1 MESRKRG
8 FLVPIILVIVIFAA
22 TFSLYFYLKEITENN
37 VRTTLLRQYEQ
48 RQIDGTLSL
57 GSSIGADLD
66 LLMTKLQ
73 VLAESGPVQAGDF
86 ASQDTDALMKR
97 IYDESNT
104 ISRVEGIGISNSENI
119 VMNVYQPEIDKN
131 QLIGQN
137 MSARPFAIE
146 ARSNLPDPT
155 FSSGFET
162 VINSQGQR
170 MALLYPI
177 YNQDTHSGWTR
188 SAVDASL
195 FFERYGNIHDAQ
207 SEYFMVLDRKGTILA
222 SPFASLEGKNI
233 DDQDV
238 QATIVNGAG
247 ISGHLQK
254 MLAAQPATAL
264 LEQQGA
270 ETLTTGYP
278 VVARGQPVY
287 FVFLQT
293 PTSLIYSQIEG
304 ALFAQQIQTVAL
316 FAVSASAISILVI
329 FLARMNLTLQRA
341 IRERT
346 GALEDASVK
355 LESLN
360 RELQEKNRQLSESY
374 DEIVEKE
381 MTVEKA
387 MAKVLEAEK
396 AKDEFISM
404 ISHELRT
411 PIVPI
416 KGYSEMLLKTGVLGE
431 LNDKQ
436 RDAVNTVMKSSQRL
450 EALVG
455 DIMDVFKLDMD
466 KMRLAM
472 ETVDAATLVKRTVS
486 ELGSIIEEKNVEIG
500 TDVAEG
506 IAVICDVGRIDQV
519 LGNLIKNSVDF
530 VPAKGGRIR
539 IKVEKV
545 ATRQNMV
552 DEQKEMAIFAVED
565 NGQGIPRDKVDRI
578 FEKFYQVDTSA
589 ARKHGG
595 TGLGLVICK
604 GIVEAHGGRI
614 WVDTDYVNG
623 ASLKFSLP
631 ISP

>member
-1 MESRKRG
+1 MEGRKRG

-22 TFSLYFYLKEITENN
+22 TFSLYFYLKEVTEDN

-104 ISRVEGIGISNSENI
+104 ISRVEGIGISNATNI
-119 VMNVYQPEIDKN
+119 VMNVYQPEVDRN
-131 QLIGQN
+131 RLIGQD

-146 ARSNLPDPT
+146 AKGNLPDPT

-177 YNQDTHSGWTR
+177 YNQDTHIGWTR

-195 FFERYGNIHDAQ
+195 FFERYGNIHDVQ
-207 SEYFMVLDRKGTILA
+207 SEYFMVLDRRGTILA
-222 SPFASLEGKNI
+222 SPFVDLEGSNI
-233 DDQDV
+233 DDQEV
-238 QATIVNGAG
+238 QDTIVNGEG
-247 ISGHLQK
+247 ISAHLQK
-254 MLAAQPATAL
+254 MLAGQTATAL
-264 LEQQGA
+264 LEQQDG

-287 FVFLQT
+287 FVFIQT

-304 ALFAQQIQTVAL
+304 TLFAQQIQTVAL

-329 FLARMNLTLQRA
+329 FLAGMNSTLQRA

-346 GALEDASVK
+346 GALEEASIK

-360 RELQEKNRQLSESY
+360 RELQEKNRQLRESY
-374 DEIVEKE
+374 DEILEKE
-381 MTVEKA
+381 RTLEKA
-387 MAKVLEAEK
+387 MTKVLEAEK

-436 RDAVNTVMKSSQRL
+436 RDAVNTVMKSSRRL

-472 ETVDAATLVKRTVS
+472 ESVDAAALVKRAVS
-486 ELGSIIEEKNVEIG
+486 DLGPMMEEKSVDMRVDIA
-500 TDVAEG
+500 DG
-506 IAVICDVGRIDQV
+506 ISVICDAGRIDQV

-530 VPAKGGRIR
+530 VPAKGGRILV
-539 IKVEKV
+539 KVEKA
-545 ATRQNMV
+545 ATRQNMA
-552 DEQKEMAIFAVED
+552 DEEKHMAIFAVED
-565 NGQGIPRDKVDRI
+565 NGPGIPSDKVGRI
-578 FEKFYQVDTSA
+578 FEKFYQIDTSA

-614 WVDTDYVNG
+614 WVDTDYSNG
-623 ASLKFSLP
+623 ASLRFSLP

>member
-1 MESRKRG
+1 MEGRKRG

-22 TFSLYFYLKEITENN
+22 TFSLYFYLREVTEDN

-57 GSSIGADLD
+57 GGSIGADLD

-73 VLAESGPVQAGDF
+73 VLAEAGPVQAGDF
-86 ASQDTDALMKR
+86 ASPETDALMKR

-104 ISRVEGIGISNSENI
+104 ISRVEGIGISNAANI
-119 VMNVYQPEIDKN
+119 VMNVYQPEVDRN
-131 QLIGQN
+131 RLIGQD
-137 MSARPFAIE
+137 MSTRPFAVE
-146 ARSNLPDPT
+146 ARGNLPEPT

-177 YNQDTHSGWTR
+177 YNQGTHIGWTR

-195 FFERYGNIHDAQ
+195 FFERYGNIHDIQ

-222 SPFASLEGKNI
+222 SPFTDLEGSNI
-233 DDQDV
+233 DDEEV
-238 QATIVNGAG
+238 QETIVNGEG
-247 ISGHLQK
+247 ISAHLQK
-254 MLAAQPATAL
+254 MLASQTVTAL
-264 LEQQGA
+264 LERQGG

-287 FVFLQT
+287 FVFVQT
-293 PTSLIYSQIEG
+293 PTSLIYSQVEG
-304 ALFAQQIQTVAL
+304 TLFAQQIQTVAL

-329 FLARMNLTLQRA
+329 FLARMNSTLQRA

-346 GALEDASVK
+346 GALEEASAK

-374 DEIVEKE
+374 DEILEKE
-381 MTVEKA
+381 RTVERA
-387 MAKVLEAEK
+387 MTKVLEAEK

-416 KGYSEMLLKTGVLGE
+416 KGYAEMLLKTGVLGE

-455 DIMDVFKLDMD
+455 DVMDVFKLDMG
-466 KMRLAM
+466 KMRLTM
-472 ETVDAATLVKRTVS
+472 ETVDAATLLKRVVS
-486 ELGSIIEEKNVEIG
+486 ELGSIMEEKGV
-500 TDVAEG
+500 DVRADAADG
-506 IAVICDVGRIDQV
+506 ITVICDARRIDQV

-530 VPAKGGRIR
+530 VPAKGGRILV
-539 IKVEKV
+539 KAEK
-545 ATRQNMV
+545 AQTRQNMA
-552 DEQKEMAIFAVED
+552 DEEKQMAIFTVED
-565 NGQGIPRDKVDRI
+565 NGQGIPRDKADRV
-578 FEKFYQVDTSA
+578 FEKFYQVDASA

-614 WVDTDYVNG
+614 WVDTDYSSG